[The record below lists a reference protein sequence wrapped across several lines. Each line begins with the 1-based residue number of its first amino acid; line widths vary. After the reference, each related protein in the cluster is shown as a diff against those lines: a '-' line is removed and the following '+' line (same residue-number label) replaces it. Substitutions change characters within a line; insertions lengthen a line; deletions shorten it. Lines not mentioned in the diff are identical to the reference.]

1 MPPQIFYP
9 EWFGHKKSNMK
20 NQLKLIFQRNVGFDL
35 ERAQTSEHCFKE
47 LKQDITSLTI
57 TSPSLHHHFTI
68 TSFVCLFV
76 YLRFVGKLVLLSTNL
91 A

>member
-1 MPPQIFYP
+1 MSPQIFYP

-47 LKQDITSLTI
+47 LKQDKTSLTI
-57 TSPSLHHHFTI
+57 TSPSLPL
-68 TSFVCLFV
+68 FVCLSI
-76 YLRFVGKLVLLSTNL
+76 YALWPSLSYYPL
-91 A
+91 I